1 MLFSAVRPPLYLA
14 FVSSSVTEMTKK
26 RRSEPD
32 IVVPGKGMMD
42 FENPGLK
49 QRRSSSALPLTE
61 LQQIHR
67 FYVPE
72 AVPDFSLANREPVAR
87 HTHAWEPDVPVQG
100 SMIYVREPE
109 QPPPPMPTPALSL
122 VPATGDQLAG
132 RWYYRAQTTSAPS
145 LYWPPVPAAAGA
157 QPHGWSVGSGVAP
170 PADQMTETRSLL
182 ERVEALTQQPPE
194 SDVDALQELAS
205 DL

>member
-1 MLFSAVRPPLYLA
+1 M
-14 FVSSSVTEMTKK
+14 
-26 RRSEPD
+26 
-32 IVVPGKGMMD
+32 PGKGVMD

-72 AVPDFSLANREPVAR
+72 AAPDFSLANREPVAR
-87 HTHAWEPDVPVQG
+87 HVHAPSWEPDATMQG

-109 QPPPPMPTPALSL
+109 QLQPPPPAPASMLSL
-122 VPATGDQLAG
+122 APAAGDQLTS
-132 RWYYRAQTTSAPS
+132 RWYYRAQPSSAPS
-145 LYWPPVPAAAGA
+145 LYWPPAPAAAGA
-157 QPHGWSVGSGVAP
+157 QPHGWSAGSGVAP
-170 PADQMTETRSLL
+170 PADQLTETRSLL

-194 SDVDALQELAS
+194 TDVYALQELAS